1 MKIKN
6 KVKRGNYTHITIECP
21 KCESDIPAIEESS
34 LREYTCIVCGTN
46 IHLDSVDHDTV
57 PPEIVNVRRHGL
69 GFEERGLNIGRP
81 VYYIE
86 LGNDGGQPM
95 RMGVIRDA
103 AFKSG
108 IDHVLIT
115 GDPFSQAKIEE
126 FVHFISKSEMHVII
140 ECDEKTISPKVFHDV
155 SWINL
160 IPVLDKT
167 FDLKKFKSIMH
178 SYHKYT
184 QVIYPVKSIGQFS
197 EVKKA
202 METFLHFKN
211 VFVFEPIG
219 KVKTLLKKQVLEEK
233 IGARVIERS
242 T

>member
-1 MKIKN
+1 MMPK
-6 KVKRGNYTHITIECP
+6 YTHEKKECP
-21 KCESDIPAIEESS
+21 KCGSDVDTIKESKQRTAKCWCCDSDF
-34 LREYTCIVCGTN
+34 N
-46 IHLDSVDHDTV
+46 IDVVKSVEI
-57 PPEIVNVRRHGL
+57 PPEIITVKRHGL
-69 GFEERGLNIGRP
+69 GFEERGMNIGRP

-95 RMGVIRDA
+95 RMGVLRDA
-103 AFKSG
+103 AFNSG
-108 IDHVLIT
+108 VDHVLIT

-140 ECDEKTISPKVFHDV
+140 ECNEKTISPKVFHDV

-160 IPVLDKT
+160 VPVLDKT
-167 FDLKKFKSIMH
+167 FNLKNFKSIMH

-184 QVIYPVKSIGQFS
+184 QVIYPVESIGQFA

-202 METFLHFKN
+202 MESFLHFKN
-211 VFVFEPIG
+211 VFVFEPTDN
-219 KVKTLLKKQVLEEK
+219 VKTLLKKQVLEEK